1 MRSFRSA
8 VLVLVLTTPLAFVA
22 TGCVVVRDNPPVVPA
37 TCQVPGPVTYTTNF
51 ELFHILGNASTAI
64 PGGDRAYAITSN
76 GQGTYRLTWSDTAG
90 FSTCFTGRITGLDA
104 FSTAQVTGFSGGEV
118 IQLISPNQIGFAS
131 VPGSGV
137 DGVDFFA
144 MRDPIYV
151 DVYADGSP
159 SVNIYYTDG
168 STALVTATGRN
179 PVAFSSP

>member
-8 VLVLVLTTPLAFVA
+8 ASILILSVPLAWLA
-22 TGCVVVRDNPPVVPA
+22 AGCVVVHDNRPVVPA

-51 ELFHILGNASTAI
+51 ELFHILGNAATAI
-64 PGGDRAYAITSN
+64 PGGDRAYAVTSN
-76 GQGTYRLTWSDTAG
+76 GNGTYRLTWSDTAG

-104 FSTAQVTGFSGGEV
+104 FNASQVTGFSGAET

-131 VPGSGV
+131 VPNSAV

-144 MRDPIYV
+144 QRDPIYV

-168 STALVTATGRN
+168 STSLVTATGRN